1 MQKHNAIW
9 PSFCRFKLL
18 FAPLL
23 VHDSMFT
30 RAVYSWYGLILVYHM
45 MGSSKLF
52 WTRFPT
58 HRKPTTPRRLLMP
71 MRTCRSPW
79 SVGFGRCHSHLAG
92 QLLEQLMWN
101 LENAAIQKSTW
112 WIHILYMYYNHI
124 CIRNTY
130 LPYIMAISYRNQ
142 PWTILV
148 HFNAWPPSRSNVCSS
163 SGAII
168 ARKLLQ

>member
-1 MQKHNAIW
+1 MPYAHLFVVSNCCLP
-9 PSFCRFKLL
+9 PS
-18 FAPLL
+18 L

-58 HRKPTTPRRLLMP
+58 HRKPTTPSRLLMP

-92 QLLEQLMWN
+92 PLLEQLMWTF
-101 LENAAIQKSTW
+101 EHAAIQKSTW

-124 CIRNTY
+124 YIYICI
-130 LPYIMAISYRNQ
+130 YIYIIHIYH
-142 PWTILV
+142 ILWLF
-148 HFNAWPPSRSNVCSS
+148 HIEINLELS
-163 SGAII
+163 
-168 ARKLLQ
+168 